1 MVHASGWPVPS
12 WMLSLPK
19 PSKLKRRQLK
29 KAPVDRKSIGIV
41 AGRGVGKGEAVR
53 KREMIQASKR
63 RKLRDEAKRSDDD
76 KSKRDERDISM
87 EGE

>member
-29 KAPVDRKSIGIV
+29 KAPVERKSVGIV
-41 AGRGVGKGEAVR
+41 AGRGVGKGDAVR

-63 RKLRDEAKRSDDD
+63 RKLRGEAERSTGD
-76 KSKRDERDISM
+76 KSKQDERSIPM
-87 EGE
+87 NVE

>member
-1 MVHASGWPVPS
+1 
-12 WMLSLPK
+12 MLSLPK

-29 KAPVDRKSIGIV
+29 KAPVDRRSIGIV

-63 RKLRDEAKRSDDD
+63 RKLRDKTKRSDNDE
-76 KSKRDERDISM
+76 SKQDERDISM